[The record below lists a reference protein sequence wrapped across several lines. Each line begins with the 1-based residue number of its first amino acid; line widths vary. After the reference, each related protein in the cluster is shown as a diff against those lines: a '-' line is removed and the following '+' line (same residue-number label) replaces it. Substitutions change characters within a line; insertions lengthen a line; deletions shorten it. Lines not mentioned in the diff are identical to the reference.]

1 MKNNN
6 LKILIINHSTLKQ
19 IIIFYAALFLF
30 ACHADSPKSATKQQ
44 TTKPVAATTQNLIE
58 EKGST
63 IQERINTP
71 TNFQRN
77 KVAENSFQEYLRTL
91 PLKPAGSKVLYHN
104 GATKP
109 NNEVYEAVVDLA
121 IGTKDLHQCA
131 DAVMRL
137 KAEYLWQQKKYD
149 QIHFNFT
156 NGFRVDY
163 TEWMKGKRIKVD
175 GNKTSWIN
183 KTTPTNTYQDFWKYL
198 EIIFMYAGTAS
209 LEKELI
215 SVDIQAAEI
224 GDVLIQGGHP
234 GHAVIIVDKAKNQT
248 TGENIFLLAQSYMPA
263 QEIQILINSEND
275 KLSPWYELKEG
286 AIRTPEWGFE
296 SSDLRRFTE

>member
-1 MKNNN
+1 MKIP
-6 LKILIINHSTLKQ
+6 LLLVTFFFLSCHS
-19 IIIFYAALFLF
+19 
-30 ACHADSPKSATKQQ
+30 DPPKSETNPPVSNPV
-44 TTKPVAATTQNLIE
+44 TTTENLIL
-58 EKGST
+58 KNGTT
-63 IQERINTP
+63 ILERFKTP
-71 TNFQRN
+71 PNYQKI
-77 KVAENSFQEYLRTL
+77 KVPNNSFQYYLRTL
-91 PLKPAGSKVLYHN
+91 KLKPAGSKVLYHN

-109 NNEVYEAVVDLA
+109 NNEVYEAVIDLV

-137 KAEYLWQQKKYD
+137 KAEYLWRRKEYD

-163 TEWMKGKRIKVD
+163 REWMKGKRIKVN

-183 KTTPTNTYQDFWKYL
+183 KTTPSNTYEDFWKYL

-215 SVDIQAAEI
+215 SVDIKEAEI

-234 GHAVIIVDKAKNQT
+234 GHAVIIVDHAKDPT
-248 TGENIFLLAQSYMPA
+248 TQKNIYLLAQSYMPA
-263 QEIQILINSEND
+263 QEIQILKNPENE
-275 KLSPWYELKEG
+275 KISPWFELTEG
-286 AIRTPEWGFE
+286 EIRTPEWGF
-296 SSDLRRFTE
+296 SSEDLKRFEE